1 MKIERAYKRLLI
13 ENPFYGLFLLGLS
26 KVINRSVETACVRKR
41 GINCELVINPDYWET
56 QDDTQQLN
64 LLCHEVYHIVFQH
77 MFLWDSFP
85 NKDILGLATDCEVN
99 SYLRNLDNSWVVP
112 SIWNLPKK
120 QGTKFYYEEILKQ
133 DPPQQQQQQSN
144 GGGSGD
150 SQDNKDG
157 MPQTKDDHT
166 QWGKDFQECSDAEK
180 QLIQNQINQQIK
192 TAAEQTIKMRGT
204 IPSEMQEIVDE
215 LFKPKPRIFDWKS
228 YFRRMLGSIYDI
240 NIKKTRRKES
250 IRFPDSAGIKHKKKV
265 SILVAVDTSG
275 SVNDDELRDF
285 FSEITYI
292 YKIGARIT
300 ILECDAKITANYEYT
315 GKWTGK
321 IHGRGGTD
329 FQPVIDYY
337 RKNMKDYAAL
347 VYFTDGECSIPD
359 NVPRDTIWVITS
371 EGDHTKTYP
380 GRTLFI
386 PSKNEN

>member
-1 MKIERAYKRLLI
+1 MKIERAYKKLLI

-26 KVINRSVETACVRKR
+26 KVIDRSTETACVRKK

-64 LLCHEVYHIVFQH
+64 LLSHEVYHIVFQH

-99 SYLRNLDNSWVVP
+99 SYLSNLDNSWVIP
-112 SIWNLPKK
+112 SIWNLPEK

-133 DPPQQQQQQSN
+133 APPQQQQQSS
-144 GGGSGD
+144 GGGSGN

-157 MPQTKDDHT
+157 MLQTKDDHT
-166 QWGKDFQECSDAEK
+166 QWGKDFQECPDAEK

-192 TAAEQTIKMRGT
+192 TTAEQTIKMRGT
-204 IPSEMQEIVDE
+204 IPAEMKEIVDE

-300 ILECDAKITANYEYT
+300 ILECDARISANYEYT

-321 IHGRGGTD
+321 VHGRGGTD

-359 NVPRDTIWVITS
+359 NVPRDTIWIITS
-371 EGDHTKTYP
+371 AGDHKKEYP
-380 GRTLFI
+380 GITLFI
-386 PSKNEN
+386 PSKDGD

>member
-1 MKIERAYKRLLI
+1 MKIERAYKKLLI

-26 KVINRSVETACVRKR
+26 KVIDRSTETACVRKK

-77 MFLWDSFP
+77 MFLYDSFP
-85 NKDILGLATDCEVN
+85 NKEVLGLATDCEVN
-99 SYLRNLDNSWVVP
+99 SFLSNLDDSWVVP
-112 SIWNLPKK
+112 SLWNLPNKK
-120 QGTKFYYEEILKQ
+120 GTKFYYEEILKQ
-133 DPPQQQQQQSN
+133 FPPQQKQQQS
-144 GGGSGD
+144 GGGTGNSQGD
-150 SQDNKDG
+150 NR
-157 MPQTKDDHT
+157 MPKTKDDHS
-166 QWGKDFQECSDAEK
+166 QWNKDFNECSDAEK
-180 QLIQNQINQQIK
+180 QLIQNQINGQIK
-192 TAAEQTIKMRGT
+192 AAAEQVIKMQGT
-204 IPSEMQEIVDE
+204 IPAELKEIVDE
-215 LFKPKPRIFDWKS
+215 LFKPKPRVFDWKA

-250 IRFPDSAGIKHKKKV
+250 VRFPESAGIKHKKKV

-275 SVNDDELRDF
+275 SVNNDELRDF

-292 YKIGARIT
+292 YKEGARIT
-300 ILECDAKITANYEYT
+300 ILECDAKISANYEYT

-321 IHGRGGTD
+321 VHGRGGTD

-347 VYFTDGECSIPD
+347 VYFTDGECSIPS

-371 EGDHTKTYP
+371 EGDHNKTYP

-386 PSKNEN
+386 PSKNED

>member
-180 QLIQNQINQQIK
+180 QLIQNQINNQIK

-204 IPSEMQEIVDE
+204 IPAEMKEIVDE

-275 SVNDDELRDF
+275 SVNDNELRDF

-292 YKIGARIT
+292 YKAGARIT

-380 GRTLFI
+380 GKTVFI
-386 PSKNEN
+386 PSKNVD

>member
-112 SIWNLPKK
+112 SIWNLPEK

-180 QLIQNQINQQIK
+180 QLIQNQINNQIK

-204 IPSEMQEIVDE
+204 IPAEMKEIVDE

-292 YKIGARIT
+292 YKTGARIT

>member
-180 QLIQNQINQQIK
+180 QLIQNQINNQIK

-204 IPSEMQEIVDE
+204 IPAEMKEIVDE

-292 YKIGARIT
+292 YKAGARIT

-380 GRTLFI
+380 GKTVFI
-386 PSKNEN
+386 PSKNVD

>member
-99 SYLRNLDNSWVVP
+99 SYLSNLDNSWVVP
-112 SIWNLPKK
+112 SIWNLPEK

-133 DPPQQQQQQSN
+133 DPPQQQQQHSN

-292 YKIGARIT
+292 YKTGARIT

-347 VYFTDGECSIPD
+347 VYFTDGECSISD

>member
-1 MKIERAYKRLLI
+1 MKIERAYKKMLI

-26 KVINRSVETACVRKR
+26 KVIDKSVDTACVRRK
-41 GINCELVINPDYWET
+41 GINCELVINPDYWES
-56 QDDTQQLN
+56 QDEVQQMN
-64 LLCHEVYHIVFQH
+64 LLQHEVYHIVFQH
-77 MFLWDSFP
+77 MFLWDLFP
-85 NKDILGLATDCEVN
+85 NKEVLGLATDCEVD
-99 SYLRNLDNSWVVP
+99 SYLSNLDNSWVVP
-112 SIWNLPKK
+112 ALWNLPVK

-133 DPPQQQQQQSN
+133 APPQQQQQS
-144 GGGSGD
+144 GGKDSGGSQGNND
-150 SQDNKDG
+150 K

-166 QWGKDFQECSDAEK
+166 QWGKDFQECSNAEK

-204 IPSEMQEIVDE
+204 IPAEMREIVDE
-215 LFKPKPRIFDWKS
+215 LFKPKPRIFDWKA

-292 YKIGARIT
+292 YKAGARIT
-300 ILECDAKITANYEYT
+300 ILECDARISANYEYT
-315 GKWTGK
+315 GKWAGK
-321 IHGRGGTD
+321 VHGRGGTD

-337 RKNMKDYAAL
+337 RKNIRDYAAL

-371 EGDHTKTYP
+371 AGDHKKEYP

-386 PSKNEN
+386 PSKDGD

>member
-1 MKIERAYKRLLI
+1 MKIERAYKKLLI

-26 KVINRSVETACVRKR
+26 KVIDRSTETACVRKK

-77 MFLWDSFP
+77 MFLYDSFP
-85 NKDILGLATDCEVN
+85 NKEVLGLATDCEVN
-99 SYLRNLDNSWVVP
+99 SFLSNLDDSWVVP
-112 SIWNLPKK
+112 SLWNLPNKK
-120 QGTKFYYEEILKQ
+120 GTKFYYEEILKQ
-133 DPPQQQQQQSN
+133 FPPQQKQQQS
-144 GGGSGD
+144 GGGTGNSQGD
-150 SQDNKDG
+150 NR
-157 MPQTKDDHT
+157 MPKTKDDHS
-166 QWGKDFQECSDAEK
+166 QWNKDFNECSDAEK
-180 QLIQNQINQQIK
+180 QLIQNQINGQIK
-192 TAAEQTIKMRGT
+192 AAAEQVIKMQGT
-204 IPSEMQEIVDE
+204 IPAELKEIVDE
-215 LFKPKPRIFDWKS
+215 LFKPKPRVFDWKS

-250 IRFPDSAGIKHKKKV
+250 VRFPESAGIKHKKKV

-275 SVNDDELRDF
+275 SVNNDELRDF

-292 YKIGARIT
+292 YKEGARIT
-300 ILECDAKITANYEYT
+300 ILECDAKISANYEYT

-321 IHGRGGTD
+321 VHGRGGTD

-347 VYFTDGECSIPD
+347 VYFTDGECSIPS

-371 EGDHTKTYP
+371 EGDHNKTYP

-386 PSKNEN
+386 SSKNED